1 MKASKRVLAF
11 LLSFAMV
18 IGMAAVAAPQTAD
31 AAKVTVKSVKV
42 KAPYAK
48 KAYVAKGKSIKL
60 STEVSVKP
68 SKSANKKVTFTSRN
82 KKVATVTSKGVVK
95 AKKAGTA
102 KIVVTSKKNKKKKT
116 TVTVKVVNNAVKKV
130 KLNKK
135 NASLNVGGSV
145 SLKATVSAN
154 KGASKKIYWKSS
166 KTSVA
171 TVSQKGV
178 VKAKAAG
185 TATITALA
193 ADGSNKKAT
202 CKINVAGGASVNA
215 VSIVGMK
222 VMNAHSI
229 TFSLSQPYALDV
241 NSIIVMK
248 KRYANGPYN
257 YKLKLDTVQSA
268 DLVNY
273 TVSFTN
279 DSLSEGNYVQL
290 QIPGLSG
297 TKVVECQY
305 FEAVTAYTDE
315 SIYTGIVGSKFRETY
330 SYEGGLGYCAYSLS
344 GLPAGLSYKV
354 EGDSVV
360 IKGTPV
366 GVGITTAI
374 ITATDEAGNTYTEKM
389 TFCIGAANAI
399 AAAAT
404 DAYGVVGTSNS
415 GTYMSKSIYG
425 AGGSGNYNY
434 SMVPN
439 SAGLTVDSYGDISG
453 YIKVAG
459 DYQVTVNI
467 TDATNPAIATSVV
480 VNFHVVQGHTV
491 TGIVTDGQGNPV
503 DDNAKVCVSFTNKDK
518 ANKYLTSKSAY
529 ANSKGVYEITLPTG
543 NYDIR
548 VYDEHSNATTYAY
561 NYPVVGTGAIPNIA
575 LPIYK
580 VALVAADGVSSL
592 SGFSWKDTDGNSIG
606 SGSTIYVK
614 PGTYT
619 ITAES
624 SSSDFLNTK
633 KKASA
638 LFTVVNTA
646 IQTVAYVE
654 VVRNAVIT
662 PVTVPGTFTAT
673 AKDGEYSYY
682 SFVAPETADYKIYSS
697 DANGNDTVGILCDAN
712 GTTLDDNDDGG
723 ESYQFLITHKLTAG
737 QTYYIGAGYVSDN
750 RSGSF
755 PVTVE
760 KIASDPEVE

>member
-279 DSLSEGNYVQL
+279 DSLYEGNYVQL

-315 SIYTGIVGSKFRETY
+315 SIYTGIVGSKFRKTY
-330 SYEGGLGYCAYSLS
+330 SYEDGVGYCAYSLS

-360 IKGTPV
+360 IEGTPV

-374 ITATDEAGNTYTEKM
+374 LTATDEAGNTYTEKM
-389 TFCIGAANAI
+389 TFCIGAENAI

-404 DAYGVVGTSNS
+404 DAYGIVGTSNS
-415 GTYMSKSIYG
+415 GTYMSKSIY
-425 AGGSGNYNY
+425 AVGGSGNYNY

-439 SAGLTVDSYGDISG
+439 SAGLTVDSEGYISG
-453 YIKVAG
+453 DIKVAG

-467 TDATNPAIATSVV
+467 TDAANPAIATSVV

-503 DDNAKVCVSFTNKDK
+503 DDNAEVYVRFTNKDK
-518 ANKYLTSKSAY
+518 ANKYVTSKSAY

-548 VYDEHSNATTYAY
+548 VYDEHSNATAYAY

-673 AKDGEYSYY
+673 VKDGEYSYY
-682 SFVAPETADYKIYSS
+682 SFVAPETATYKIYSS
-697 DANGNDTVGILCDAN
+697 DANGEDTKGELCDAD
-712 GTTLDDNDDGG
+712 GSTLVENDDGG
-723 ESYQFLITHKLTAG
+723 EAYQFLITHKLTAG
-737 QTYYIGAGYVSDN
+737 QTYYIGARYLDSD
-750 RSGSF
+750 SGSF

-760 KIASDPEVE
+760 KVASDPEVE

>member
-1 MKASKRVLAF
+1 MKVSKRVLAF

-154 KGASKKIYWKSS
+154 KGASKRIYWKSS

-279 DSLSEGNYVQL
+279 DSLYEGNYVQL

-305 FEAVTAYTDE
+305 FEAVTAYTGE
-315 SIYTGIVGSKFRETY
+315 SIYTGIVGSKFRKTY
-330 SYEGGLGYCAYSLS
+330 SYDDGLGYPAYSLS

-360 IKGTPV
+360 IEGTPV

-374 ITATDEAGNTYTEKM
+374 LTATDEAGNTYTEKM

-425 AGGSGNYNY
+425 VGGSGSYNY

-439 SAGLTVDSYGDISG
+439 SAGLTVDSDGDISG

-467 TDATNPAIATSVV
+467 TDAVNPAIATSVV

-503 DDNAKVCVSFTNKDK
+503 DDNADVYVSFTNKDK
-518 ANKYLTSKSAY
+518 ANKYMTSNSAY

-548 VYDEHSNATTYAY
+548 VSDEHSNATVYAY

-646 IQTVAYVE
+646 IQTVAYIE
-654 VVRNAVIT
+654 VVGNAVIT

-673 AKDGEYSYY
+673 SNNGEYSYY
-682 SFVAPETADYKIYSS
+682 SFVAPETATYKIYSS
-697 DANGNDTVGILCDAN
+697 DANGNDTYGLLCNAN
-712 GTTLDDNDDGG
+712 GKIIEENDQGG
-723 ESYQFLITHKLTAG
+723 GNNQFLITYELTEG
-737 QTYYIGAGYVSDN
+737 ETYYIGARYYEEDQ
-750 RSGSF
+750 SGSF

-760 KIASDPEVE
+760 KVASDPEEE

>member
-154 KGASKKIYWKSS
+154 KGASKRIYWKSS

-222 VMNAHSI
+222 VMNEHSI

-279 DSLSEGNYVQL
+279 DGLYEGNYVQL

-315 SIYTGIVGSKFRETY
+315 SIYTGIVGRKFRKKY
-330 SYEGGLGYCAYSLS
+330 SYEDGLGYCAYSLS

-360 IKGTPV
+360 IEGTPV

-374 ITATDEAGNTYTEKM
+374 LTATDEAGNTYTEKM

-404 DAYGVVGTSNS
+404 DAYGIVGTNDS

-425 AGGSGNYNY
+425 VGGSGSYNY

-439 SAGLTVDSYGDISG
+439 SAGLTVDSAGDISG

-467 TDATNPAIATSVV
+467 TDAANPAIATSVV

-503 DDNAKVCVSFTNKDK
+503 DDNADVYVRFTNKDK
-518 ANKYLTSKSAY
+518 ANKYLTSKSAHV
-529 ANSKGVYEITLPTG
+529 NSKGVYEITLPTG

-548 VYDEHSNATTYAY
+548 VSDECSNATVYAY

-624 SSSDFLNTK
+624 SSSDFLNPK

-638 LFTVVNTA
+638 LFTVVNAA

-654 VVRNAVIT
+654 VVANAGIT
-662 PVTVPGTFTAT
+662 PVTVPGTFIAT
-673 AKDGEYSYY
+673 STNGEYSYY
-682 SFVAPETADYKIYSS
+682 SFVAPETATYKIYSS
-697 DANGNDTVGILCDAN
+697 DANGRDTCGELCNAS
-712 GTTLDDNDDGG
+712 GSTLASNDDGG
-723 ESYQFLITHKLTAG
+723 EGYQFLIKHELTAG
-737 QTYYIGAGYVSDN
+737 QTYYIGARYLDSD
-750 RSGSF
+750 SGSF

-760 KIASDPEVE
+760 KVASDPEVE

>member
-1 MKASKRVLAF
+1 MKTSKRVLAF
-11 LLSFAMV
+11 LLSFAMI
-18 IGMAAVAAPQTAD
+18 IGMAAVAAPQTAE

-48 KAYVAKGKSIKL
+48 QAYIAKGKSIKL

-68 SKSANKKVTFTSRN
+68 SKSANKQVTFTSRN
-82 KKVATVTSKGVVK
+82 RKVATVTSKGVVK
-95 AKKAGTA
+95 AQKAGTA
-102 KIVVTSKKNKKKKT
+102 KIVVASKKNKKKKT

-135 NASLNVGGSV
+135 SASLTVGGSV

-154 KGASKKIYWKSS
+154 KGASKRVYWKSS

-178 VKAKAAG
+178 VRAKAAG

-202 CKINVAGGASVNA
+202 CKISVAGGAAAVNA

-222 VMNAHSI
+222 VMNEHSL
-229 TFSLSQPYALDV
+229 TFSLSKPCALDA

-248 KRYANGPYN
+248 KRYANGHYN

-273 TVSFTN
+273 TVFFAE
-279 DSLSEGNYVQL
+279 DSIYEGNYVQL

-297 TKVVECQY
+297 VKVMESQY
-305 FEAVTAYTDE
+305 FETAAAYTDE
-315 SIYTGIVGSKFRETY
+315 CVYTGTVGRKFSASC
-330 SYEGGLGYCAYSLS
+330 SYEDGIGYSSYSVT

-354 EGDSVV
+354 EGDSVT
-360 IKGTPV
+360 IGGTPV
-366 GVGITTAI
+366 AVGITTAI
-374 ITATDEAGNTYTEKM
+374 LSAVDEAGNTYTEKM
-389 TFCIGAANAI
+389 TFCIGAENAI
-399 AAAAT
+399 AASAT
-404 DAYGVVGTSNS
+404 DTYAVLGTNSN
-415 GTYMSKSIYG
+415 GTYVSKMIYG
-425 AGGSGNYNY
+425 AGGSGNYKY

-439 SAGLTVDSYGDISG
+439 NAGLTVSEEGYVEG

-467 TDATNPAIATSVV
+467 TDANNPSITTSVV
-480 VNFHVVQGHTV
+480 LNFHVVQGNTI
-491 TGIVTDGQGNPV
+491 TGIITDGQGNPV
-503 DDNAKVCVSFTNKDK
+503 DSSAEVYVRFINKDK
-518 ANKYLTSKSAY
+518 TNKYITSTGTY
-529 ANSKGVYEITLPTG
+529 TNSKGVYEMTLPVG

-548 VYDEHSNATTYAY
+548 VEDEYSHAMVYSY
-561 NYPVVGTGAIPNIA
+561 NYPVMGTGALPNIS

-580 VALVAADGVSSL
+580 VALVAADGESSL
-592 SGFSWKDTDGNSIG
+592 SNFNWEDEDGDTIG

-624 SSSDFLNTK
+624 SNADFLNTK
-633 KKASA
+633 KKATA

-654 VVRNAVIT
+654 VVANAVIT

-673 AKDGEYSYY
+673 SYNGEYSYY
-682 SFVAPETADYKIYSS
+682 SFVAPETATYKIYSS
-697 DANGNDTVGILCDAN
+697 DEKGRDTYGKLCDVN
-712 GTTLDDNDDGG
+712 GSTIETDDDGDG
-723 ESYQFLITHKLTAG
+723 NQFLITRKLTAG
-737 QTYYIGAGYVSDN
+737 QTYYIGARYLSS

-760 KIASDPEVE
+760 KVASDPEVE